1 MLDKRYDHNLVEKDK
16 YENWKKKGYF
26 ASGDKS
32 KDPFSIVIPPPNV
45 TGKLHIGHAW
55 DTTIQDIIVR
65 YKKMQGY
72 DVLWLPG
79 MDHAGIATQAKVM
92 EKLRNMGIDVTKIT
106 REDFLKWA
114 WGWKDEYANT
124 IHEQWAQMG
133 LALDY
138 NKERFTLDEGLNY
151 AVRTVFVDLYNKGL
165 IYQGEKIINWDPVQM
180 TALSNVEVIHQDDA
194 GFMYYFKYPVVGT
207 NDSLIVATTRPETM
221 FGDVC
226 VCVNPKD
233 KRYTKYHG
241 MKVINPANHEEIPI
255 IPDEYVD
262 IAFGTGAMKCTPAHD
277 PNDFVIGEKY
287 HLAKPIIFNKN
298 ATMNEKCGVYQ
309 GMDRFECRE
318 ALINKI
324 KEEGNFIK
332 QESIIHSVGHSE
344 RSHTVVEPMLSKQ
357 WFVKMRPLADQTLA
371 NQKKKDAK
379 VSFVP
384 ERFEKVLIQWME
396 NVEDWCISRQ
406 LWWGHRIPAYY
417 NKHTGEMKV
426 LMDPPEDMEN
436 WTQES
441 DVLDTWFSSALWPFS
456 TMGWPNKTADLERY
470 FPTDVLV
477 TGYDIIFFWVSRM
490 IFQSLEMNKVRPFK
504 EVVIHGLVRD
514 ELGRKM
520 SKTLGN
526 GVDPMQVIA
535 DYGADALRYF
545 LTTNSTPGQDMR
557 YIDEKVQAASNYL
570 NKIWNSARYVLSILG
585 DDFKPFA
592 FSKNDLS
599 PLDQWIINRLEKTIS
614 NVTMNM
620 DKYDFNAA
628 SNHLYNFVYDDF
640 CSQYLEMSKVAL
652 NSDDESRKNIT
663 KQVLLTCLR
672 NVILLI
678 YPYTPFIAEELYCSL
693 PEHLESVMLESYPK
707 YDADLVN
714 EENDYQV
721 ELLFNLIKDVRN
733 YKIENKLAPNASL
746 ELSLHL
752 KINIFDDFMN
762 YLKRFTF
769 SDIKLINESTNKN
782 GESHVYNEAELFIA
796 NEANKDEMLARLNK
810 EIDNLNNEI
819 KRCQGMLNNPSFL
832 AKAPQEKIALEKE
845 KLEKHLE
852 NLKVLE
858 EKRKNLQKFW
868 TKLKNP
874 PYTYNKEGFL

>member
-1 MLDKRYDHNLVEKDK
+1 MLEKRYDHLLVEAHKYDK
-16 YENWKKKGYF
+16 WKKAGYF
-26 ASGDKS
+26 ACGDIS
-32 KDPFSIVIPPPNV
+32 KKPFSIVIPPPNV

-65 YKKMQGY
+65 YKKMQGF
-72 DVLWLPG
+72 DVCYLPG

-92 EKLRNMGIDVTKIT
+92 EKLRNNGVDVTKIT
-106 REDFLKWA
+106 REEFLKWA

-151 AVRTVFVDLYNKGL
+151 AVRTVFVTLYNKGL
-165 IYQGEKIINWDPVQM
+165 IYQGERIINWDPVQM
-180 TALSNVEVIHQDDA
+180 TALSNVEVIHQDDK
-194 GFMYYFKYPVVGT
+194 GYMYYFRYPIVGS
-207 NDSLIVATTRPETM
+207 DEYLIVATTRPETM

-226 VCVNPKD
+226 VVVNPKD

-255 IPDEYVD
+255 LLDEYVD
-262 IAFGTGAMKCTPAHD
+262 IEFGTGAMKCTPAHD
-277 PNDFVIGEKY
+277 PNDFIIGEKY
-287 HLAKPIIFNKN
+287 GLEKPIIFNKD
-298 ATMNEKCGVYQ
+298 ATMNEKCGPYK

-318 ALINKI
+318 ALLKKI
-324 KEEGNFIK
+324 EEEGNFVK
-332 QESIIHSVGHSE
+332 KEEIIHSVGHSE

-357 WFVKMRPLADQTLA
+357 WFVKMRPLAEQALA
-371 NQKKKDAK
+371 NQRKKNDK
-379 VSFVP
+379 VNFVP
-384 ERFEKVLIQWME
+384 ERFEKIFVQWME
-396 NVEDWCISRQ
+396 NAEDWCVSRQ

-417 NKHTGEMKV
+417 NKQTGEVKV
-426 LMDPPEDMEN
+426 LMDPPEDKEN

-456 TMGWPNKTADLERY
+456 TLGWPNKTADLERY

-490 IFQSLEMNKVRPFK
+490 IFQSLEMNHVRPFK

-526 GVDPMQVIA
+526 GVDPIKVIA

-585 DDFKPFA
+585 DDFVETKLNKDDF
-592 FSKNDLS
+592 S
-599 PLDQWIINRLEKTIS
+599 PLDQWIINRLNKTIE

-652 NSDDESRKNIT
+652 GSDNEKSKNVT
-663 KQVLLTCLR
+663 KQVLLTCLK
-672 NVILLI
+672 NIILLI

-693 PEHLESVMLESYPK
+693 PNHLESVMLESYPK
-707 YDADLVN
+707 YDASLVDN
-714 EENDYQV
+714 SKDYQV

-733 YKIENKLAPNASL
+733 YKIENKLAPNANL
-746 ELSLHL
+746 ELSLL
-752 KINIFDDFMN
+752 LREEVFEDFMA
-762 YLKRFTF
+762 YLRRFSF
-769 SDIKLINESTNKN
+769 SDIKIIKDNSEQKG
-782 GESHVYNEAELFIA
+782 GESHIYHEAELFIA
-796 NEANKDEMLARLNK
+796 NSANKDEMKARLTK
-810 EIDNLNNEI
+810 EIENLNNEI
-819 KRCQGMLNNPSFL
+819 KRCQNMLNNPSFL
-832 AKAPQEKIALEKE
+832 AKAPAEKVSLERE
-845 KLEKHLE
+845 KLQKHLD

-858 EKRKNLQKFW
+858 EKLTNL
-868 TKLKNP
+868 
-874 PYTYNKEGFL
+874 

>member
-1 MLDKRYDHNLVEKDK
+1 MLEKRYNHQEVEKDK
-16 YENWKKKGYF
+16 YQKWKEAGYF
-26 ASGDKS
+26 ASGDIS
-32 KDPFSIVIPPPNV
+32 KKPFSIVIPPPNV

-72 DVLWLPG
+72 DVLWVPG

-92 EKLRNMGIDVTKIT
+92 EKLRNMGKDVTKIT
-106 REDFLKWA
+106 REEFLEWA
-114 WGWKDEYANT
+114 WSWKDEYANT
-124 IHEQWAQMG
+124 IHQQWAQMG

-165 IYQGEKIINWDPVQM
+165 IYQGERIINWDPVQM
-180 TALSNVEVIHQDDA
+180 TALSNVEVIHQDDP
-194 GFMYYFKYPVVGT
+194 GFMYYFKYPIVGT
-207 NDSLIVATTRPETM
+207 NEFLTVATTRPETM

-226 VCVNPKD
+226 VCVNPND
-233 KRYTKYHG
+233 KRYKKYHG
-241 MKVINPANHEEIPI
+241 MKVINPANHEELPI

-262 IAFGTGAMKCTPAHD
+262 IDFGTGAMKCTPAHD
-277 PNDFVIGEKY
+277 PNDFIIGEKY
-287 HLAKPIIFNKN
+287 HLEKPIIFNKN
-298 ATMNEKCGVYQ
+298 ATMNEKCGAYQ
-309 GMDRFECRE
+309 GMDRFACRE
-318 ALINKI
+318 ALIEAI
-324 KEEGNFIK
+324 KKEGNFVK
-332 QESIIHSVGHSE
+332 QEAIVHPVGHSE
-344 RSHTVVEPMLSKQ
+344 RSHCVVEPMLSKQ
-357 WFVKMRPLADQTLA
+357 WFVRMRPLAEQTLA
-371 NQKKKDAK
+371 NQKKKDTK

-396 NVEDWCISRQ
+396 KAEDWCISRQ

-417 NKHTGEMKV
+417 NKHTGEVKV

-456 TMGWPNKTADLERY
+456 SLGWPNKTADLERY

-490 IFQSLEMNKVRPFK
+490 IFQSLEMNGVRPFK
-504 EVVIHGLVRD
+504 ECVIHGLVRD

-526 GVDPMQVIA
+526 GVDPMQAIA

-557 YIDEKVQAASNYL
+557 YIDEKVQASANYL

-585 DDFKPFA
+585 DDYQETPL
-592 FSKNDLS
+592 SKDKLS
-599 PLDQWIINRLEKTIS
+599 ALDQWIINRLNTTIK

-652 NSDDESRKNIT
+652 NSDNEEAKNIT
-663 KQVLLTCLR
+663 KAVLLKCLK
-672 NVILLI
+672 NIILLI

-693 PEHLESVMLESYPK
+693 PNHLDSVMLESYPK
-707 YDADLVN
+707 YEKSLSN
-714 EENDYQV
+714 ESKDYQV

-746 ELSLHL
+746 DLSLLL
-752 KINIFDDFMN
+752 KEEMFDGFIN

-769 SDIKLINESTNKN
+769 SEIKLLDKGAHVE
-782 GESHVYNEAELFIA
+782 GESHIYNEAELYIA
-796 NEANKDEMLARLNK
+796 TSINKDELLAKLDK
-810 EIDNLNNEI
+810 DIVALESEI
-819 KRCQGMLNNPSFL
+819 KRCENMLNNPNFISKAPAEKVALEREKL
-832 AKAPQEKIALEKE
+832 AKHQENLQVLLEKRQKIA
-845 KLEKHLE
+845 
-852 NLKVLE
+852 
-858 EKRKNLQKFW
+858 
-868 TKLKNP
+868 
-874 PYTYNKEGFL
+874 

>member
-26 ASGDKS
+26 ACGDKS

-65 YKKMQGY
+65 YKKMQGF

-92 EKLRNMGIDVTKIT
+92 EKLRNIGIDVTKIT

-180 TALSNVEVIHQDDA
+180 TALSNVEVIHQDDP
-194 GFMYYFKYPVVGT
+194 GFMYYFKYPIVGT

-262 IAFGTGAMKCTPAHD
+262 IEFGTGAMKCTPAHD

-298 ATMNEKCGVYQ
+298 ATMNEKCGAYQ

-318 ALINKI
+318 ALLNKI

-371 NQKKKDAK
+371 NQRKKDSK

-417 NKHTGEMKV
+417 NKQTGEMKV

-592 FSKNDLS
+592 LSKNDLS

-652 NSDDESRKNIT
+652 NSDDENRKNIT

-707 YDADLVN
+707 YDASLVN

-733 YKIENKLAPNASL
+733 YKIENKLAPNANL

-819 KRCQGMLNNPSFL
+819 KRCQGMLNNPAFL

-852 NLKVLE
+852 NLKVLGIQDMWS
-858 EKRKNLQKFW
+858 KPPRHTSVTQK
-868 TKLKNP
+868 TP
-874 PYTYNKEGFL
+874 P